1 MPRWSYCLPF
11 VFVTTLFA
19 AETESVPSALSPENF
34 TSPGHSMH
42 GEAFDEGPRRAASLL
57 GNTGRVTFP
66 ITTANPLVQ
75 QFFNQ
80 GIGQLHGFWYFEA
93 ERSFR
98 QAAMLDPDC
107 PMNYYGMALA

>member
-1 MPRWSYCLPF
+1 MSHLLLIL
-11 VFVTTLFA
+11 TA
-19 AETESVPSALSPENF
+19 AMLAADPAEPSSALNPDNV

-42 GEAFDEGPRRAASLL
+42 GETFDEGPRRAASLL
-57 GNTGRVTFP
+57 GTTGRVTFP
-66 ITTANPLVQ
+66 ITTSVPRVQ

-98 QAAMLDPDC
+98 Q
-107 PMNYYGMALA
+107 YE